1 MDGAHDV
8 GGHRRV
14 LPVFGGALDVGDWR
28 ARHAGGEVPDAV
40 PYGLDRLGAHG
51 WELVDDAPG
60 WLGTA
65 PAQVARGAARRA
77 GGGYDWLLTAGARP
91 DADVVLSWDERRGV
105 PLALRHGRSVP
116 VVTNVI
122 WATDAPSGRPAVHRA
137 AALGLR
143 RAARLGVLSSAQVPA
158 LVERFGVREASVRI
172 VPFGVDADFF
182 TPGPA
187 PADPDLVVTV
197 GNDRHRD
204 WPTALAAFAHV
215 RQRRP
220 ATRLVVVSRTAGAVV
235 PLTGADGVEVVQHLP
250 HRALRDLLR
259 TASAVL
265 VTTRPNLHASG
276 ITAALEA
283 LATARPAVG
292 SATAGMAD
300 YAPPGGGLTLVPPGD
315 AAAAGEALLEI
326 LRDPGRAQEEGSAGR
341 RSVEERFS
349 TARQAAHL
357 AHLLAEATESGSA

>member
-1 MDGAHDV
+1 MDGAHGL
-8 GGHRRV
+8 GGHRQV
-14 LPVFGGALDVGDWR
+14 LPVFGGALDVADWR
-28 ARHAGGEVPDAV
+28 ARHADGHVPDAV

-51 WELVDDAPG
+51 WELVEEPPG

-65 PAQVARGAARRA
+65 SAQLARGAVRRG
-77 GGGYDWLLTAGARP
+77 GGGYDWLLAASGRP
-91 DADVVLSWDERRGV
+91 RADVVLSWDERRGV
-105 PLALRHGRSVP
+105 PLAVAHGRSVP

-122 WATDAPSGRPAVHRA
+122 WATDARAGRPAVHRA

-143 RAARLGVLSSAQVPA
+143 RAARLAVLSSAQVPA
-158 LVERFGVREASVRI
+158 LVERFGVREASVRV

-220 ATRLVVVSRTAGAVV
+220 AARLVVVSRTAGAAVRLDRV
-235 PLTGADGVEVVQHLP
+235 DGVEVVEHLP
-250 HRALRDLLR
+250 HPALRDLLR
-259 TASAVL
+259 TAGAVL

-276 ITAALEA
+276 ITAVLEA

-292 SATAGMAD
+292 TATAGMAD
-300 YAPPGGGLTLVPPGD
+300 YAPRGGGLSLVPPGD
-315 AAAAGEALLEI
+315 AVAAGQALLDL
-326 LRDPGRAQEEGSAGR
+326 LRDPDRADGQGAAGR

-349 TARQAAHL
+349 TARQAVHL
-357 AHLLAEATESGSA
+357 AQLLAEAVDGPSQ